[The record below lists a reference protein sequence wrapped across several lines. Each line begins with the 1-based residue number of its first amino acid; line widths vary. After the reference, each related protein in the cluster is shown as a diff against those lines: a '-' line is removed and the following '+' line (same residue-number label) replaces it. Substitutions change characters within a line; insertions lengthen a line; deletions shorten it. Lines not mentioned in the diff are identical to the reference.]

1 MLFELY
7 YLVKPILPWRLRV
20 SLRRLRAERRH
31 REFAA
36 IWPIDPAAAAAPPR
50 WPGWS
55 GGKQFSLVLTH
66 DVEGKKGYDRVP
78 RLVELT
84 QKYGF
89 RACFNFV
96 PQGEYQVTPAMLE
109 LLERAGFEAG
119 VHGLKHDGKLYR
131 SPKKFAASAAGIREV
146 LDRWGAVG
154 FRSPLMQHRL
164 GWVHLLGCEY
174 DCSTFD
180 VDPFEPEPDGMRTI
194 FPFWVQAPGT
204 EGFVEL
210 PYTLVQDFNLFKVL
224 GEQNIDIWKKKLD
237 WLVEQGGMALLN
249 THPDYMCMDG
259 SPERDEYP
267 VARYEQFLC
276 YLRDNY
282 SDQCWHALPREVS
295 RYYCEELPA
304 ASRNTRRRICMVAY
318 SGYETDGRI
327 RRYAEA
333 LARRGDMVDVIALE
347 GPLSRGKEVSTL
359 NGVTIYHIQRRD
371 HDELGPWS
379 YASRLLRFLF
389 RSSSVLTRLHKLNRY
404 DVVHIHNMPDFLVF
418 AAWYPKMTGA
428 RLILDIHDIV
438 PELFA
443 NKFKTGLKRFYV
455 TGLRYMERLCCR
467 FVDHVIISNHL
478 WVEKIVA
485 RSVPEAQCS
494 VVLNLPDPTVFSQRQ
509 RTRQDGRFIVIF
521 PGTFQWHQGLDIGI
535 KAFAEFRKKMPNAEF
550 HLYGAQDEKLTN
562 WLKDIARDLGLED
575 AVKFCGI
582 ASLDDIP
589 EIIAN
594 ADLGIVPKRADS
606 FGNEAYS
613 TKIMEFMSQGI
624 PVVASRT
631 RIDSHY
637 FDEDTVRFFPSGDS
651 AAMAEAMYEVAQN
664 PALRESLIRRGLEY
678 VELHG
683 WDQTKQQYFD
693 LIDNLSTQR
702 FDTHDLKRGFTS
714 VVEG

>member
-1 MLFELY
+1 MLTKAY

-20 SLRRLRAERRH
+20 GLRRWRADRRR
-31 REFAA
+31 REFAEV
-36 IWPIDPAAAAAPPR
+36 WPIDPGTAVVPPR
-50 WPGWS
+50 WPGWPD
-55 GGKQFSLVLTH
+55 GKRFGLVLTH
-66 DVEGKKGYDRVP
+66 DVEGKKGYDRIP

-96 PQGEYQVTPAMLE
+96 PRGEYQITPAMLD

-119 VHGLKHDGKLYR
+119 IHGLEHDGKLYQ
-131 SPKKFAASAAGIREV
+131 SPKKFAAKAAQIREIQHQ
-146 LDRWGAVG
+146 WGAVG

-164 GWVHLLGCEY
+164 GWLHELGCEY
-174 DCSTFD
+174 DSSTFD

-204 EGFVEL
+204 DGFVEL

-237 WLVEQGGMALLN
+237 WIVEQRGMALLN
-249 THPDYMCMDG
+249 THPDYMCMNE
-259 SPERDEYP
+259 SPDRDEYP
-267 VARYEQFLC
+267 IGRYEEFLS
-276 YLRDNY
+276 YAREKY
-282 SDQCWHALPREVS
+282 GDQCWHALPREVS
-295 RYYCEELPA
+295 RNYRASVPP

-333 LARRGDMVDVIALE
+333 LVRRGDMVDVIALD
-347 GPLSRGKEVSTL
+347 GLSSGQKVTTL
-359 NGVTIYHIQRRD
+359 NGVTVYHIQHRD
-371 HDELGPWS
+371 HNESGQWS
-379 YASRLLRFLF
+379 YVSRMLRFLF
-389 RSSSVLTRLHKLNRY
+389 RSSIVLTRLHSRNRY

-443 NKFKTGLKRFYV
+443 NKFKTGLKQVYV
-455 TGLRYMERLCCR
+455 AGLRFVEKVCCR
-467 FVDHVIISNHL
+467 FVDHVIVSNHL
-478 WVEKIVA
+478 WVEKLVA
-485 RSVPEAQCS
+485 RSVRPTECS
-494 VVLNLPDPTVFSQRQ
+494 VVVNLPDPEVFSRRQ

-535 KAFAEFRKKMPNAEF
+535 KAFAEFKKKMPNAEF
-550 HLYGAQDEKLTN
+550 HLYGAQHEKLMN
-562 WLKDIARDLGLED
+562 WLKGIAADLGLED

-582 ASLDDIP
+582 ASLDAIP

-594 ADLGIVPKRADS
+594 ADLGVVPKRADS

-624 PVVASRT
+624 PVVVSRT
-631 RIDSHY
+631 RIDSFY
-637 FDEDTVRFFPSGDS
+637 FDDETVRFFPSGDS
-651 AAMAEAMYEVAQN
+651 AAMAEAMYEVARN
-664 PALRESLIRRGLEY
+664 PTLRDSLIRRGLEY
-678 VELHG
+678 VELNG
-683 WDQTKQQYFD
+683 WDRTKQQYFD
-693 LIDNLSTQR
+693 LIDGLSTQK
-702 FDTHDLKRGFTS
+702 FDPYGLKRGVTP
-714 VVEG
+714 VVEN